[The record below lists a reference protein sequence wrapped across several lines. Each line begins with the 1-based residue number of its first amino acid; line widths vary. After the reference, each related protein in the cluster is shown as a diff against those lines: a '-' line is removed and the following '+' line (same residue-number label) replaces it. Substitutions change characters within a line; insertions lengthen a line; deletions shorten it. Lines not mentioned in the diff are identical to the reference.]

1 MKRFLLP
8 LLAALTLGAG
18 GAVTF
23 GGLNVTPR
31 GPQKL
36 NLQTGATELPQG
48 GTATD
53 ARTGLRLSAGRMEL
67 QPGERLTARE
77 ATVTTRQGGTLR
89 AQSVAYDLRSGTV
102 TASGGVTYTDARLR
116 DLRADRLV
124 LHVKTGFVSALGAV
138 QSQTPPLS
146 AAALAFDASTS
157 QAVLAGPYRV
167 STGGLQAG
175 PGGRLLLVFGGNRLL
190 RVTPNPDAVTVT
202 RFAPYL
208 K

>member
-1 MKRFLLP
+1 MKRFVLP

-31 GPQKL
+31 GTQNL

-48 GTATD
+48 GSATD
-53 ARTGLRLSAGRMEL
+53 ARTGLRLSAARMEL
-67 QPGERLTARE
+67 QPGERLVTRT

-89 AQSVAYDLRSGTV
+89 AGNVTYDLGRGTV
-102 TASGGVTYTDARLR
+102 TASGGVTYSDARLQG
-116 DLRADRLV
+116 LRAERLI
-124 LHVKTGFVSALGAV
+124 LHVRTGFVSALGGVRARAP
-138 QSQTPPLS
+138 QLS
-146 AAALAFDASTS
+146 AAALAFDANTS
-157 QAVLAGPYRV
+157 QVVLAGPYRA
-167 STGGLQAG
+167 SAG
-175 PGGRLLLVFGGNRLL
+175 ALGAGAGKHLLLVFGGNRLL
-190 RVTPNPDAVTVT
+190 RATPNPDAATVA

>member
-1 MKRFLLP
+1 MKRLFLP
-8 LLAALTLGAG
+8 LLAALTLGVG

-23 GGLNVTPR
+23 GGLSVTPR
-31 GPQKL
+31 GPQNL

-53 ARTGLRLSAGRMEL
+53 ARTGLRLSAARMEL
-67 QPGERLTARE
+67 QPGERLTARS

-89 AQSVAYDLRSGTV
+89 AANVNYDLGRGTV
-102 TASGGVTYTDARLR
+102 TASGSVTYTDARLR

-124 LHVKTGFVSALGAV
+124 LHVKTGFVSALGGVRA
-138 QSQTPPLS
+138 QTPPLG

-157 QAVLAGPYRV
+157 QVVLAGPYRAA
-167 STGGLQAG
+167 GGLQAG

-190 RVTPNPDAVTVT
+190 RATPNPDAGTVA